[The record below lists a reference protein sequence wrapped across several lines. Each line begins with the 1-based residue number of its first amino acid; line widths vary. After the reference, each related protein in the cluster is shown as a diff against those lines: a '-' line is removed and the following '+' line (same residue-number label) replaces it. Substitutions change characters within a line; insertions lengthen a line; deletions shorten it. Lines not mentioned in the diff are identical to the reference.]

1 MTRGLESMMKENV
14 IEPREL
20 TTGKSEFKLWHCLP
34 FIIKPW
40 SSIIEKMY
48 IVRLLHGDVVK
59 ITEYISFNITSPKSE
74 AEKSVFP
81 NALHLSEGTR
91 SWKQL
96 SPQMSVKSIT
106 VETR

>member
-20 TTGKSEFKLWHCLP
+20 TTGKSEFELWHCLP

-48 IVRLLHGDVVK
+48 IVRILHGDVVK
-59 ITEYISFNITSPKSE
+59 ITEYISFNISSLKSG
-74 AEKSVFP
+74 AEKSAFP

-96 SPQMSVKSIT
+96 SPQMSVKSVT
-106 VETR
+106 AETR